1 MGAGVRDI
9 APKEVLSAKIEEVSG
24 TGDIAAIAAVSGKKI
39 VVIGIY
45 LTVGAAQSL
54 QFFTGTDVTDADKK
68 LTGAMTQLSNTWLKA
83 NYNPDGH
90 FKTVAGEALTI
101 DRGGSVSVNGW
112 INYYLE

>member
-1 MGAGVRDI
+1 MGAGLRDI
-9 APKEVLSAKIEEVSG
+9 APKEVLSAKIEEAAG
-24 TGDIAAIAAVSGKKI
+24 TGDITAIAAVSGKKI

-54 QFFTGTDVTDADKK
+54 QFYSGTVASGTK
-68 LTGAMTQLSNTWLKA
+68 LTGAITQLSNTWLKA

-90 FKTVAGEALTI
+90 FKTVAGEALTV
-101 DRGGSVSVNGW
+101 DRGGSVAVHGW